1 MARAAAHDVKA
12 EIEELRR
19 EIRRHDYLYYVLD
32 APEITDAEYDA
43 LFRRLEALEKA
54 HPELVTPDSP
64 TQRVGG
70 APLPK
75 FETVR
80 HRHPRLSLANA
91 TSRDEVAEFDARVRK
106 LAERAQVEYA
116 CEPKMDGVAV
126 ELVYEPGRVV
136 PSPPDSRHAA
146 RSTFRSRRSV
156 ASTVSARRRAS
167 PSSPTRA
174 TPPRARS
181 SSSTPASPRRGRST
195 SSATAWAR
203 SRGSACARRRSCSPP
218 SPTGACAP
226 CPAPRSPAAS
236 RRSSGPLPRSKPS
249 ATGCPS
255 RSTGS
260 SSR

>member
-80 HRHPRLSLANA
+80 HRHPMLSLANA
-91 TSRDEVAEFDARVRK
+91 TSRDEVAEFDARGAGGGGGGGRGAGRPGGGRAVRGRG
-106 LAERAQVEYA
+106 AGERGGGGAR
-116 CEPKMDGVAV
+116 G
-126 ELVYEPGRVV
+126 GR
-136 PSPPDSRHAA
+136 
-146 RSTFRSRRSV
+146 
-156 ASTVSARRRAS
+156 RRRA
-167 PSSPTRA
+167 
-174 TPPRARS
+174 
-181 SSSTPASPRRGRST
+181 
-195 SSATAWAR
+195 
-203 SRGSACARRRSCSPP
+203 
-218 SPTGACAP
+218 
-226 CPAPRSPAAS
+226 
-236 RRSSGPLPRSKPS
+236 GP
-249 ATGCPS
+249 G
-255 RSTGS
+255 GE
-260 SSR
+260 

>member
-80 HRHPRLSLANA
+80 HRHPMLSLANA
-91 TSRDEVAEFDARVRK
+91 TSRDEVA
-106 LAERAQVEYA
+106 
-116 CEPKMDGVAV
+116 V
-126 ELVYEPGRVV
+126 ELVYEHGRLVTGATRGDGTVGEDVTANIRTIRSVPLTLRPGR
-136 PSPPDSRHAA
+136 PIPA
-146 RSTFRSRRSV
+146 RLE
-156 ASTVSARRRAS
+156 AR
-167 PSSPTRA
+167 
-174 TPPRARS
+174 
-181 SSSTPASPRRGRST
+181 GEVYL
-195 SSATAWAR
+195 
-203 SRGSACARRRSCSPP
+203 
-218 SPTGACAP
+218 
-226 CPAPRSPAAS
+226 
-236 RRSSGPLPRSKPS
+236 PLE
-249 ATGCPS
+249 
-255 RSTGS
+255 
-260 SSR
+260 